1 MRVTLNSKADKPVA
15 LISGS
20 NWNLECW
27 FLWRE
32 ENRRTRRKTLG
43 AAVLRS
49 REENQQ
55 QTQPTCGAGYG
66 NRTRATVVGGECS
79 HHCAIPAPPMHFSE
93 TWRVAISK
101 TESKQFHQQVSKGNS
116 ESILARDVQEKELI

>member
-32 ENRRTRRKTLG
+32 ENSERTRRKTLG
-43 AAVLRS
+43 AGTRTNNKLYPHVMLDPGIKPGPQRWEVRALTTGPS
-49 REENQQ
+49 LLNDLLNG
-55 QTQPTCGAGYG
+55 TC
-66 NRTRATVVGGECS
+66 
-79 HHCAIPAPPMHFSE
+79 
-93 TWRVAISK
+93 ISNIDIRL
-101 TESKQFHQQVSKGNS
+101 TT
-116 ESILARDVQEKELI
+116 